1 LSVSNTPPQ
10 KGWLL
15 KVTAAAKQQFKKE
28 IFEGEPTKP
37 FVPPP
42 VDSGKFTTYGF
53 EGYQKLRK
61 TPQPGPDEL
70 KGAAKDVYSQVKHW
84 TVQSPLQA
92 EGRDWAGIKLDD
104 LAQAVGVSTK
114 QVQRIV
120 KKPPFHTATKV
131 IDNRTRKL
139 IRIGAPSDLTHE
151 DFARIMVSDW
161 RKATGREG
169 ERSDFGLLVGMAKD
183 APRGLAPDI
192 LRTVVAN
199 WSGFMAGVHLA
210 ITLASVDGDTFDGD
224 PKNFEKKYFHYPT
237 ISVTRRFWPVAIEF
251 YHMFIQANQ
260 IGGPILYNQI
270 NKILM
275 KHKIQSPS

>member
-1 LSVSNTPPQ
+1 MSDTPSNA
-10 KGWLL
+10 GWLD

-28 IFEGEPTKP
+28 MFEGEPPKP

-53 EGYQKLRK
+53 AEYQKLRK
-61 TPQPGPDEL
+61 APQPGPDDL
-70 KGAAKDVYSQVKHW
+70 KGAAKDIYPQIKHW
-84 TVQSPLQA
+84 TKHSPIHA
-92 EGRDWAGIKLDD
+92 EGRDWAGIKLED
-104 LAQAVGVSTK
+104 LAQAVGISTK

-120 KKPPFHTATKV
+120 KKPPFHTATKL

-139 IRIGAPSDLTHE
+139 IRIGPPSDMTHE

-161 RKATGREG
+161 RQATGRQE

-210 ITLASVDGDTFDGD
+210 ITLASVDGDIFDDD
-224 PKNFEKKYFHYPT
+224 PNNFEKKYFNYPT
-237 ISVTRRFWPVAIEF
+237 ITVTRRFWPVAIEF
-251 YHMFIQANQ
+251 YHMFIQENQ
-260 IGGPILYNQI
+260 IGGPILYSQI

-275 KHKIQSPS
+275 KYKIQSPF

>member
-1 LSVSNTPPQ
+1 MSNDPPAT
-10 KGWLL
+10 GWLD
-15 KVTAAAKQQFKKE
+15 KVTAAAKEQFKKE
-28 IFEGEPTKP
+28 MFEGEPAKP

-53 EGYQKLRK
+53 AEYQKLRK

-70 KGAAKDVYSQVKHW
+70 KGAAKGIYTQIKHW
-84 TVQSPLQA
+84 TEQSPIQA
-92 EGRDWAGIKLDD
+92 EGRNWAGIKLDD
-104 LAQAVGVSTK
+104 LTQAVGVSTK

-120 KKPPFHTATKV
+120 RKPPFHTATKL

-161 RKATGREG
+161 RKTTGRKEAQ
-169 ERSDFGLLVGMAKD
+169 SDFGLLVGMVKD
-183 APRGLAPDI
+183 APKGLAPDVF
-192 LRTVVAN
+192 RTVLAN
-199 WSGFMAGVHLA
+199 WSGFMAGVHNA
-210 ITLASVDGDTFDGD
+210 ISMASTDGDIFDNE
-224 PKNFEKKYFHYPT
+224 PANFEKKYFHYQT
-237 ISVTRRFWPVAIEF
+237 ITVTRRFWPVAIEF

-260 IGGPILYNQI
+260 IEGPILYNQI

-275 KHKIQSPS
+275 KHKIPSPS